1 VPVSERLAERQGFL
15 EVFLRESGISQVDLH
30 LPERAEVCR
39 LAVLIAELSV
49 QNQGLLEQDAG
60 ASVFTPI
67 ADQEPETA

>member
-15 EVFLRESGISQVDLH
+15 EVLLRESGISQVDLH
-30 LPERAEVCR
+30 LPERAEVRR